1 MTPGISSTRRLVLI
15 SMLSACG
22 LVIFVFESFLPLLP
36 WFRPG
41 LGNVATLLA
50 LMIFGFRD
58 AFTVTML
65 RIVLGALI
73 MGRLFTPIFIFAL
86 SGGLAS
92 LIIMTL
98 VMRYTKGVF
107 GPVGISVL
115 GAVAH
120 NMVQLLVAYL
130 LFVKS
135 IEIFIL
141 IPVFMGAGVITGAFV
156 GLVAAMIFEKTGK
169 RFGFNTV

>member
-15 SMLSACG
+15 SMISACG
-22 LVIFVFESFLPLLP
+22 LVISVFESFLPLLP

-73 MGRLFTPIFIFAL
+73 LGRLFTPIFIFAL
-86 SGGLAS
+86 FGGLAS
-92 LIIMTL
+92 TTPYRL
-98 VMRYTKGVF
+98 R
-107 GPVGISVL
+107 SVP
-115 GAVAH
+115 
-120 NMVQLLVAYL
+120 
-130 LFVKS
+130 S
-135 IEIFIL
+135 
-141 IPVFMGAGVITGAFV
+141 
-156 GLVAAMIFEKTGK
+156 
-169 RFGFNTV
+169 

>member
-1 MTPGISSTRRLVLI
+1 MIPGISSTRRLVLI

-73 MGRLFTPIFIFAL
+73 LGRLFTPIFIFAL

-92 LIIMTL
+92 VIIMTL
-98 VMRYTKGVF
+98 VMQYTKGVF

-156 GLVAAMIFEKTGK
+156 GLVAAMIFEKTLK
-169 RFGFNTV
+169 EVRI